1 MKSVFLINY
10 QVVVRSLTGLLLA
23 QTLLLGFDFIGYAQA
38 YKAEQPLHG
47 CGVNCVRLILTMQ
60 DNAVRQRIIQ
70 SFNQTTPEANRTAT
84 VYRSPNR
91 IASK

>member
-10 QVVVRSLTGLLLA
+10 RVVVSSFTVLLLA

-47 CGVNCVRLILTMQ
+47 CGVNCVRLILAMQ
-60 DNAVRQRIIQ
+60 DNAVRQRVVQ
-70 SFNQTTPEANRTAT
+70 SSNQTTLEATRTTTAH
-84 VYRSPNR
+84 RSPSK